1 VGVSRSIGKLT
12 AFLALTAIVIW
23 PFASAAQTTNPQK
36 ISVGYIHTYEKGRVT
51 ISVLDQPPED
61 LGLAGAVVGI
71 NDNNTTGKFL
81 GQEFALEDVKI
92 APGDDITAPV
102 GKLYDQGFRFFVLD
116 VPADDVIKSADLLKG
131 KGALFFNA
139 GAKDDR
145 LREADCRANVVH
157 TAPTYS
163 MLADGLGQYLVWK
176 QWRNWFLA
184 RGTNPKDMLW
194 ADALKRAADRFGAE
208 IVLEKEFADT
218 GGSRQTDSGHAQVQ
232 KQMPVFTQ
240 DADDYDVLVVADES
254 EVFATYLPYRTWLP
268 RPVAGSA
275 GLEPVSWHPSFEGWG
290 AAQIQNRFAKS
301 AGRRMTSLDMQAWT
315 AVRLIGEAATRTQSN
330 DPAKIEAFIKDPAFS
345 VAAFKGQKVTLRDWN
360 WQLRQPV
367 LLADGKNV
375 VSISPQE
382 GFLHQFS
389 ELDTLGVDR
398 PETACVLQ

>member
-1 VGVSRSIGKLT
+1 MNRSRLTFAATVLT
-12 AFLALTAIVIW
+12 AAVIW
-23 PFASAAQTTNPQK
+23 PFPSAAQTASPQK
-36 ISVGYIHTYEKGRVT
+36 IGVGYIHTYEKGRVT
-51 ISVLDQPPED
+51 ISVLDQPPEN
-61 LGLAGAVVGI
+61 LGVAGAVVGI

-81 GQEFALEDVKI
+81 GQEFALEDVKL
-92 APGDDITAPV
+92 APGDDIAAPIN
-102 GKLYDQGFRFFVLD
+102 KLYDQGFRFFVLD
-116 VPADDVIKSADLLKG
+116 VPADDVVKGADLLKD
-131 KGALFFNA
+131 KGAMLFNA

-145 LREADCRANVVH
+145 LREADCRGNVIH

-163 MLADGLGQYLVWK
+163 MLADGLAQYLVWK
-176 QWRNWFLA
+176 QWRNWFLVH
-184 RGTNPKDMLW
+184 GSNPRDRLW

-218 GGSRQTDSGHAQVQ
+218 GGARQTDSGHAQVQ
-232 KQMPVFTQ
+232 KQIPVFTQ
-240 DADDYDVLVVADES
+240 DADDYDVLVAADES
-254 EVFATYLPYRTWLP
+254 EVFATYLPYRTWLA

-301 AGRRMTSLDMQAWT
+301 AGRRMAGLDMQAWT
-315 AVRLIGEAATRTQSN
+315 AVRLIGEAATRTNSG
-330 DPAKIEAFIKDPAFS
+330 DPAKIEAFIKDPSFS

-398 PETACVLQ
+398 PETACTLK